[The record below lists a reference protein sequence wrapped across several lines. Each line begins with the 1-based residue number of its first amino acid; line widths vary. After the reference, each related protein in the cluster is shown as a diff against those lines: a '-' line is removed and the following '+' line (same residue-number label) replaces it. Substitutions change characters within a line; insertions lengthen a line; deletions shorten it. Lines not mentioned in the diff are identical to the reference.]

1 MPKIPPLKAKV
12 LIKIL
17 LKAGFYKHHQRG
29 SHVQLRHRTKT
40 ELRVTIPRHDKF
52 DLPIFVVLSILK
64 QADITRKDFLDFL
77 HK

>member
-1 MPKIPPLKAKV
+1 MPKIPPLKAKT

-17 LKAGFYKHHQRG
+17 LKAGFYEHHQKG

-40 ELRVTIPRHDKF
+40 ELRVTIPRHDRF
-52 DLPIFVVLSILK
+52 DLPPFVVLSILN

-77 HK
+77 DR